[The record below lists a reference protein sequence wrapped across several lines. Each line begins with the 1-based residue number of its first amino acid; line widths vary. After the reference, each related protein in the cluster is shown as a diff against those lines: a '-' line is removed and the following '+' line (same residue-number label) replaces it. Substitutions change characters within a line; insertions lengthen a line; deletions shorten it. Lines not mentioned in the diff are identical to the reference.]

1 MSADPAA
8 TAAQDRSVDHTGP
21 VVSDRTPEA
30 GGPTSVG
37 VGPRP
42 ILPLWAALLVSA
54 LGGFV
59 YDLGFPGASVWPLA
73 FVGIAMAL
81 VPLIGRSLLS
91 SFHVGLAFGLAFY
104 LSHVSWT
111 SLYLG
116 PIPWLALSI
125 FESLFVA
132 GGAVLITLAYR
143 WVPGAAR
150 SRWVQLIALPALV
163 AGLWVLRE
171 TVTGTFPYGGF
182 PWGRA
187 ALSQSESPFAPV
199 VSWIGSSGLG
209 FVMVALTAGLIEWV
223 RVRGWRDLRTAIPVA
238 ALAVVAVAVPAFPTA
253 PAGDLR
259 VASVQGN
266 GPAGYFDERDQGD
279 VLRSQLEA
287 TEPVLDEQVDVL
299 LWPEGGSDI
308 DPTRNASVA
317 RIFDG
322 LSEELDAPVILNT
335 VTVDGEVG
343 DERFTN
349 TSLLWKAGEG
359 AVDRFGKRNPVP
371 FGEYIPD
378 RWFYDA
384 LVPELTG
391 LVQRGY
397 SPGTEPPVFDV
408 GDTVAGLAI
417 CFDVIYDDLIWEGAR
432 DGAELYMLQTN
443 NADFRGTDENQQ
455 QLAIARL
462 RAIETGRSVVN
473 ISTVGTSQVIDPA
486 GRTIDALPAYE
497 SGAMVTDV
505 ELRTGLTPSVVLG
518 GVVPLLIALGSL
530 VGLMWAGV
538 AGQRNA
544 RRRTKSE
551 AGREAAPGV

>member
-1 MSADPAA
+1 MTAEPTAPPRDLRSPAA
-8 TAAQDRSVDHTGP
+8 VR
-21 VVSDRTPEA
+21 
-30 GGPTSVG
+30 
-37 VGPRP
+37 GPRP
-42 ILPLWAALLVSA
+42 ILPLWAALIVSA

-59 YDLGFPGASVWPLA
+59 YDLGFPGAGVWPFA

-111 SLYLG
+111 ALYLG

-125 FESLFVA
+125 LESLFVA
-132 GGAVLITLAYR
+132 GGAVLVTLAYR
-143 WVPGAAR
+143 WVPQAGR
-150 SRWVQLIALPALV
+150 SRWLQLIALPALV
-163 AGLWVLRE
+163 AGLWIVRE
-171 TVTGTFPYGGF
+171 SVTGTFPYGGF

-199 VSWIGSSGLG
+199 VSWIGSTGLG
-209 FVMVALTAGLIEWV
+209 FVMVAITAGAIEWV
-223 RVRGWRDLRTAIPVA
+223 RARGWRDLRTGIPVA
-238 ALAVVAVAVPAFPTA
+238 ALLVVAVAVPAFPTT
-253 PAGDLR
+253 PAGELR

-266 GPAGYFDERDQGD
+266 GPAGYFDEREQGD
-279 VLRSQLEA
+279 VLRAQLEA
-287 TEPVLDEQVDVL
+287 TEPVLGEDVDVL

-308 DPTRNASVA
+308 DPTRSTSVA
-317 RIFDG
+317 RIFDR
-322 LSEELDAPVILNT
+322 LSEDLDAPVILNT
-335 VTVDGEVG
+335 VTVEGAEGE
-343 DERFTN
+343 ERFYN
-349 TSLLWKAGEG
+349 TSLLWEAGEG
-359 AVDRFGKRNPVP
+359 AVDRFAKRNPVP

-384 LVPELTG
+384 LAPELTG
-391 LVQRGY
+391 LIQRGY
-397 SPGTEPPVFDV
+397 SPGTQAPVFDV
-408 GDTVAGLAI
+408 GRTVTGLAI
-417 CFDVIYDDLIWEGAR
+417 CFDVIYDELIWEGAR

-497 SGAMVTDV
+497 AGAMVTDV
-505 ELRTGLTPSVVLG
+505 ELRTGLTASVVLG
-518 GVVPLLIALGSL
+518 GMVPLVIVVLSLG
-530 VGLMWAGV
+530 GLAWAGV
-538 AGQRNA
+538 AAQRNA
-544 RRRTKSE
+544 RHRTGSG
-551 AGREAAPGV
+551 AGRETALEA